1 MFDLRRND
9 SKDTTAVQYL
19 LQIMEFLKI
28 IDKLWK
34 EIKGYLQRIPS
45 GAAKV
50 PAMRQVL
57 HATAQVEIDNSIQFS
72 ITCEAP
78 SADSSP
84 APSAQAGSA
93 GAGGAGSSTDS
104 TGRVSIAHKVDPA
117 SWKLVE
123 KESAQARSI
132 LESAVLLHE
141 LRAELRSY
149 VLAIRSLRSL
159 MKDTVGV
166 VPAAAGAV
174 ESTLLD
180 PSSPRTPLSP
190 TPLDGDALEDITD
203 VAAEKLEDLQAAQ
216 AMRLMMVSFGWTAPN
231 YHDAPWNPKTSMS
244 LQQASSLLS
253 QPFISAIQ
261 APSKSATSS
270 RGTTPSVSCVN
281 LSGLVGTVAGVSVR
295 RVPLINNLDLRLE
308 EFLAEY
314 QVLES
319 GLEEIVGNLAIEG
332 A

>member
-1 MFDLRRND
+1 
-9 SKDTTAVQYL
+9 
-19 LQIMEFLKI
+19 MEFLKI

-45 GAAKV
+45 GSAKV

-57 HATAQVEIDNSIQFS
+57 HATAQVEIDNSILFS

-78 SADSSP
+78 SAESSP
-84 APSAQAGSA
+84 APSAPPGQQGGATGGP
-93 GAGGAGSSTDS
+93 GAGVTGTDN

-141 LRAELRSY
+141 LRAEVRSY
-149 VLAIRSLRSL
+149 VLAIRSLRAL

-166 VPAAAGAV
+166 VPPAAPV
-174 ESTLLD
+174 ESILLD
-180 PSSPRTPLSP
+180 PSSPRSP
-190 TPLDGDALEDITD
+190 VTHSNPADADALDDVTD
-203 VAAEKLEDLQAAQ
+203 VAAEKMEDLQTTQ
-216 AMRLMMVSFGWTAPN
+216 AMRLMMVSFGWEPPS
-231 YHDAPWNPKTSMS
+231 YLGAPWNPKTSMS
-244 LQQASSLLS
+244 FHQASSYLS
-253 QPFISAIQ
+253 QPLFTSVQ
-261 APSKSATSS
+261 SPSKSIASS
-270 RGTTPSVSCVN
+270 RGSTPSVSTAN
-281 LSGLVGTVAGVSVR
+281 ISGLVGTVAGVSVR

-319 GLEEIVGNLAIEG
+319 GLEEIVGSVSIEG